1 MRVRAAAAV
10 AALALAGVAAGCGG
24 GDGGGDRLTKDEY
37 IAQADAICKAANEK
51 IDALGEPETMEE
63 IATLAADAIEIQE
76 GSLAE
81 LRALK
86 PPEEDEATLNEAY
99 ALVEQQVE
107 VGKKVKAAAEAGDLE
122 AIQTLIAENEP
133 LDDQA
138 DKIAA
143 DYGLTELAVAGC
155 GGSGGGDRLTKE
167 EYIAQAD
174 AICKAAN
181 EKIDALGEPETM
193 EEIATLAADAIEIQT
208 KSLADLRA
216 LKPPEADEAKLNE
229 AYALI
234 DQQVGL
240 GKEILE
246 AAKAGDLEKIQKILA
261 EGKPID
267 DQAGA
272 IAADYGLKECG
283 GD

>member
-1 MRVRAAAAV
+1 MRVRAAGAV

-24 GDGGGDRLTKDEY
+24 GDGGGDRLTKAEY

-51 IDALGEPETMEE
+51 IDALGEPASLEE
-63 IATLAADAIEIQE
+63 VAALATSAIEIQE

-143 DYGLTELAVAGC
+143 DYGLTEC
-155 GGSGGGDRLTKE
+155 GND
-167 EYIAQAD
+167 
-174 AICKAAN
+174 
-181 EKIDALGEPETM
+181 
-193 EEIATLAADAIEIQT
+193 
-208 KSLADLRA
+208 
-216 LKPPEADEAKLNE
+216 
-229 AYALI
+229 
-234 DQQVGL
+234 
-240 GKEILE
+240 
-246 AAKAGDLEKIQKILA
+246 
-261 EGKPID
+261 
-267 DQAGA
+267 
-272 IAADYGLKECG
+272 
-283 GD
+283 

>member
-24 GDGGGDRLTKDEY
+24 GDGGGDRLTKD
-37 IAQADAICKAANEK
+37 
-51 IDALGEPETMEE
+51 
-63 IATLAADAIEIQE
+63 
-76 GSLAE
+76 
-81 LRALK
+81 
-86 PPEEDEATLNEAY
+86 
-99 ALVEQQVE
+99 
-107 VGKKVKAAAEAGDLE
+107 
-122 AIQTLIAENEP
+122 
-133 LDDQA
+133 
-138 DKIAA
+138 
-143 DYGLTELAVAGC
+143 
-155 GGSGGGDRLTKE
+155 